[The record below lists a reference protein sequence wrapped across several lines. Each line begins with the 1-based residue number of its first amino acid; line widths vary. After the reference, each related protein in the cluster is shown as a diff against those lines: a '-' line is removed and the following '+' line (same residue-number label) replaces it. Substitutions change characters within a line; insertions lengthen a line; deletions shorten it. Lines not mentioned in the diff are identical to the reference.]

1 MRLLLDAGIL
11 GRLCHPRKHLNDPV
25 SVRLEE
31 FIAAGVAERRVYIP
45 AVTDYELRRK
55 LLHLIGKGQSTLQS
69 LERLDQLSVRF
80 DYLPVDLETWQEA
93 AHLWSVARSDGFS
106 TSPPEALDCDV
117 ILAAQAKLV
126 SGTVVTTNQKHLER
140 FVPTIDWTEIPTTV

>member
-1 MRLLLDAGIL
+1 MRLLFDAGIL

-25 SVRLEE
+25 SICLEE
-31 FIAAGVAERRVYIP
+31 FIAAGVAERRILIP

-55 LLHLIGKGQSTLQS
+55 LLHLIGKGQSTVQS
-69 LERLDQLSVRF
+69 LHRLDQLSVRF
-80 DYLPVDLETWQEA
+80 DYLPVDLEIWQEA
-93 AHLWSVARSDGFS
+93 ALLWSIARSDGFS

-117 ILAAQAKLV
+117 ILAAQAKLI

-140 FVPTIDWTEIPTTV
+140 FVPTIDWTEIPTTA